1 MLSIILYFVLFSFT
15 NINQYNL
22 IMRKLIF
29 LIAVVLTLAS
39 CTNVSFVKSQPEG
52 VKPLTEIPENLQ
64 GTYAFNDTIIVT
76 SNTIG
81 EDTLGKNL
89 IVKKRGNFYYLNY
102 LEDSVYSLTVVKVVK
117 CLSFEGFDVFHPKI
131 TNDNKE
137 IFNVVGVRLKNYG
150 FGDDSEEY
158 IVDDVSVVQLSKMLS
173 KDKNNL
179 KLTRI
184 K

>member
-39 CTNVSFVKSQPEG
+39 CTNVSFVKPQPEG
-52 VKPLTEIPENLQ
+52 VKALTEIPENLQ
-64 GTYAFNDTIIVT
+64 GIYAFTDSIIVT

-81 EDTLGKNL
+81 EDTLGKSL

-117 CLSFEGFDVFHPKI
+117 CLSFEDFDVFHPKI

-158 IVDDVSVVQLSKMLS
+158 IVDNVSVSQLSKMLS
-173 KDKNNL
+173 KDEDGD
-179 KLTRI
+179 KLIRI

>member
-22 IMRKLIF
+22 IVRKLIF
-29 LIAVVLTLAS
+29 FIALILTLAS
-39 CTNVSFVKSQPEG
+39 CTNVSFVKPQPEG
-52 VKPLTEIPENLQ
+52 VKALAEIPENLQ
-64 GTYAFNDTIIVT
+64 GTYVFNDTVIVT

-102 LEDSVYSLTVVKVVK
+102 IEDDDSLYSLTVVKVVK
-117 CLSFEGFDVFHPKI
+117 YLSFEDFEVFHPKI
-131 TNDNKE
+131 TDGNKD
-137 IFNVVGVRLKNYG
+137 IFNIVELKPQTYQV
-150 FGDDSEEY
+150 EY
-158 IVDDVSVVQLSKMLS
+158 IVDDVSVVQLSKMLL
-173 KDKNNL
+173 KDKNSL
-179 KLTRI
+179 KLTLI

>member
-22 IMRKLIF
+22 IMRKLF
-29 LIAVVLTLAS
+29 FFIAGVFTLAS
-39 CTNVSFVKSQPEG
+39 CTNVSFVKPQPEG
-52 VKPLTEIPENLQ
+52 VKALTEIPESLQ

-102 LEDSVYSLTVVKVVK
+102 IEEDDSLYSLTVVKVIK
-117 CLSFEGFDVFHPKI
+117 CLSFEDFEVFHPKI
-131 TNDNKE
+131 TDDNKD
-137 IFNVVGVRLKNYG
+137 IFNIVELKPQTYQ
-150 FGDDSEEY
+150 EEY

-173 KDKNNL
+173 KDEDAHKPL
-179 KLTRI
+179 RI

>member
-1 MLSIILYFVLFSFT
+1 
-15 NINQYNL
+15 
-22 IMRKLIF
+22 MRKLIF

-39 CTNVSFVKSQPEG
+39 CTNVSFVQPQPEG
-52 VKPLTEIPENLQ
+52 VKALTEIPENLQ
-64 GTYAFNDTIIVT
+64 GTYALNDTIIVT

-102 LEDSVYSLTVVKVVK
+102 FEDDSLYSLTVVKVVQ
-117 CLSFEGFDVFHPKI
+117 CLNYEKIEVFHPKI
-131 TNDNKE
+131 SEDNQDKFKVIE
-137 IFNVVGVRLKNYG
+137 VKSKTYG
-150 FGDDSEEY
+150 TEEVKEY
-158 IVDDVSVVQLSKMLS
+158 IVDNVSITQLSKMLS

>member
-1 MLSIILYFVLFSFT
+1 MLSIILYFILFSFI

-39 CTNVSFVKSQPEG
+39 CTNVAFVKPQPEG
-52 VKPLTEIPENLQ
+52 VKALTEIPENLQ
-64 GTYAFNDTIIVT
+64 GTYVINDSIIVKA
-76 SNTIG
+76 NAIG
-81 EDTLGKNL
+81 EDTLGKTL
-89 IVKKRGNFYYLNY
+89 VVKKRGNFYYLNFKE
-102 LEDSVYSLTVVKVVK
+102 EDVYELTVVKVVQ
-117 CLSFEGFDVFHPKI
+117 CLNYEKIEMFHPKI
-131 TNDNKE
+131 SEDNQDKFKVIE
-137 IFNVVGVRLKNYG
+137 VKSKTYG
-150 FGDDSEEY
+150 TEEVKEY
-158 IVDDVSVVQLSKMLS
+158 ILDNVSITQLSKMLS

>member
-1 MLSIILYFVLFSFT
+1 
-15 NINQYNL
+15 
-22 IMRKLIF
+22 MRKLIF
-29 LIAVVLTLAS
+29 LSAVVIIMAS
-39 CTNVSFVKSQPEG
+39 CTNVAFVKPQPEG
-52 VKPLTEIPENLQ
+52 VKALTEIPENLQ

-102 LEDSVYSLTVVKVVK
+102 FEDDSLYSLTVVKVIQ
-117 CLSFEGFDVFHPKI
+117 CLSFEDFEVFHPKI
-131 TNDNKE
+131 TDYNKD
-137 IFNVVGVRLKNYG
+137 IFNVVEVKSQTYQ
-150 FGDDSEEY
+150 EEY

-173 KDKNNL
+173 KDEDAHKPL
-179 KLTRI
+179 RI

>member
-1 MLSIILYFVLFSFT
+1 MLSIILCVVLFSFT
-15 NINQYNL
+15 NINLYNL
-22 IMRKLIF
+22 IMRKLFF
-29 LIAVVLTLAS
+29 LSAVVLTMAS
-39 CTNVSFVKSQPEG
+39 CTNVAFVKPQPEG
-52 VKPLTEIPENLQ
+52 VKALTEIPENLQ

-102 LEDSVYSLTVVKVVK
+102 FEDDSLYSLTVVKVIK
-117 CLSFEGFDVFHPKI
+117 CLGFEDFEVFHPKI
-131 TNDNKE
+131 TDDNKG
-137 IFNVVGVRLKNYG
+137 IFNVVEVKSQTYQ
-150 FGDDSEEY
+150 EEY

-173 KDKNNL
+173 KDEDAHKPL
-179 KLTRI
+179 RI

>member
-1 MLSIILYFVLFSFT
+1 
-15 NINQYNL
+15 
-22 IMRKLIF
+22 MRKLIF
-29 LIAVVLTLAS
+29 LSAVVLTMAS
-39 CTNVSFVKSQPEG
+39 CTNVAFVKPQPEG
-52 VKPLTEIPENLQ
+52 VKALTEIPENLQ

-102 LEDSVYSLTVVKVVK
+102 FEDDSLYSLTVVKVVK
-117 CLSFEGFDVFHPKI
+117 YLSFEDFEVFHPNI
-131 TNDNKE
+131 TDDNKD
-137 IFNVVGVRLKNYG
+137 IFNVVELKPQIYQ
-150 FGDDSEEY
+150 EEY

-173 KDKNNL
+173 KDEDAHKPL
-179 KLTRI
+179 RI

>member
-39 CTNVSFVKSQPEG
+39 CTNVSFVKPQPEG
-52 VKPLTEIPENLQ
+52 VKALTEIPENLQ
-64 GTYAFNDTIIVT
+64 GIYAFTDSIIVT

-81 EDTLGKNL
+81 EDTLGKSL

-102 LEDSVYSLTVVKVVK
+102 LEDSVYSLTVVNVVK
-117 CLSFEGFDVFHPKI
+117 CLSFEDFDVFHPKI

-158 IVDDVSVVQLSKMLS
+158 IVDNVSVSQLNKILENYEDG
-173 KDKNNL
+173 DKL
-179 KLTRI
+179 IRI